1 MHFLIT
7 GGTGFLGQ
15 HLIKALLDRGDR
27 VTLLARNFD
36 KAKKLFGEQVNLIAT
51 LSPAVS
57 DIDIVINLAGE
68 PIIDKRWTS
77 KRKKVLLAS
86 RIDTTKALVNW
97 MATLD
102 NKPQTFISGSAI
114 GYYGNYPE
122 NISLTEE
129 DKSRY
134 CFASELCKQW
144 EAEANKAETLGVRVC
159 TVRTGVVLDKNAG
172 ALQRMWLPFSM
183 GLGGR
188 VASGVQWLSW
198 IHRQDMINCL
208 LFIADH
214 TGISG
219 AVNATAP
226 EPVNYNV
233 FTKAFA
239 RALKRPAFFPMPKFV
254 LKLMLGEAAQLLI
267 EGQRVVPK
275 KLLGQGFTF
284 CFKNIDL
291 ALEDIVSS

>member
-15 HLIKALLDRGDR
+15 HLIAALLERGDR

-36 KAKKLFGEQVNLIAT
+36 KAKKLFGERVNLIAT
-51 LSPAVS
+51 VSPAVS

-68 PIIDKRWTS
+68 PIIDKRWTN
-77 KRKKVLLAS
+77 KRKSVLLAS
-86 RIDTTKALVNW
+86 RINTTKALVDW
-97 MATLD
+97 MAALD
-102 NKPQTFISGSAI
+102 KKPDAFISGSAI

-129 DKSRY
+129 DKPRY

-144 EAEANKAETLGVRVC
+144 EAEASKAEAMGVRIC

-172 ALQRMWLPFSM
+172 ALQRMWLPFSL

-188 VASGVQWLSW
+188 VASGLQWLSW

-208 LFIADH
+208 LFMADN
-214 TGISG
+214 TNIYG

-226 EPVNYNV
+226 EPVNYNI
-233 FTKAFA
+233 FTKTFA
-239 RALKRPAFFPMPKFV
+239 RALKRPAFSPMPAFV

-275 KLLGQGFTF
+275 KLLDCGFEF
-284 CFKNIDL
+284 EFKTIDQ
-291 ALEDIVSS
+291 ALTEIVKA